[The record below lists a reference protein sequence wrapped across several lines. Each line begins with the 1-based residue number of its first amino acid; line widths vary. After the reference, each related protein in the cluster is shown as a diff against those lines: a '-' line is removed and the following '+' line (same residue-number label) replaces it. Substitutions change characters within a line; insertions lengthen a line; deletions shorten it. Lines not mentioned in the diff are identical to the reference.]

1 MVKPSDILPAA
12 VLAPLTRKSDWRGV
26 ALVVHCWAVIFAAM
40 AFFAWWP
47 NPLSFAIAAI
57 VITAVVW
64 VSDPA
69 LAVLNRMRLQVNLG
83 GFVFP
88 GQKRDKPLS
97 NMAILNL
104 LERRATLT
112 RLAITLTEDTDSTRR
127 EYPSATEVEG
137 KGD

>member
-1 MVKPSDILPAA
+1 LVSEAPAKSRA
-12 VLAPLTRKSDWRGV
+12 RKG
-26 ALVVHCWAVIFAAM
+26 LV
-40 AFFAWWP
+40 
-47 NPLSFAIAAI
+47 IAAI

-112 RLAITLTEDTDSTRR
+112 GLAITLTEDTDSTRR